1 MHDIPMEPLGAAP
14 LESIPGF
21 RLELVYDR
29 PLVYDSQAG
38 QRGFFRIVEGVVSGA
53 RLNGRIVDDGG
64 DWIVFRPDG
73 LVETDSRMMI
83 EAEDGTVIYLR
94 SRGVLRA
101 GAEKRAGYLAG
112 RGLDAGGAYYRTAPY
127 FDTPVGPHDWL
138 TKTLFVGTG
147 SFAGDRATLDIHE
160 IL

>member
-1 MHDIPMEPLGAAP
+1 MQDRQTEPLRAAP
-14 LESIPGF
+14 AF
-21 RLELVYDR
+21 RLDLTYDR
-29 PLVYDSQAG
+29 PLVFDSQAG
-38 QRGFFRIVEGVVSGA
+38 QRGFFRVVEGIVSGQ

-83 EAEDGTVIYLR
+83 EAEDGTIVYLR

-101 GAEKRAGYLAG
+101 GADKLAGYRAGE
-112 RGLDAGGAYYRTAPY
+112 GLDAGTAYYRTAPY
-127 FDTPVGPHDWL
+127 FDTPVGAHDWL